1 MNLDGRRESTN
12 VEDRRGMSG
21 GMKAGLGGGI
31 MGIVIAL
38 LAMFMGGGNMGD
50 VLGNLGN
57 MIQVEEH
64 NARGWQGGVQR
75 GGAGA
80 GEVLEANPGWHRG
93 HLVSDFCRAGSRR
106 VPQPQNGALQW
117 RYQHCLR
124 SGSGCYGSFL
134 LQR

>member
-57 MIQVEEH
+57 MIQVEEQPTMREDGKVEFSEE
-64 NARGWQGGVQR
+64 ATTPKWCFTVALPALLAVRVRLLW
-75 GGAGA
+75 
-80 GEVLEANPGWHRG
+80 VLSIAAVTR
-93 HLVSDFCRAGSRR
+93 VFISTCRS
-106 VPQPQNGALQW
+106 
-117 RYQHCLR
+117 
-124 SGSGCYGSFL
+124 S
-134 LQR
+134 